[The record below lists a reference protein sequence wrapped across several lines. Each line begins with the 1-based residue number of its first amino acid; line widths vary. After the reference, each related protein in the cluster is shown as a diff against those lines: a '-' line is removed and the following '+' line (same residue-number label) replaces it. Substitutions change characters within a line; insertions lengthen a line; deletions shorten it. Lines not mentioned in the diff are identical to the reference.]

1 MSVLASLVK
10 RELSLAW
17 GRGGGPLLSIGFYAA
32 AASLMPLAIGPDP
45 QRLAQAAAGLAWV
58 ILALASL
65 LALERLFE
73 RDFEDGAL
81 DMLALGGL
89 PLELTS
95 AVKCLAQWLV
105 TGAPL
110 ALTAPVAAVALGANP
125 TLAPIMGL
133 TALIGGL
140 AFAFVGGAGAAL
152 SLATRRGGLLIALIV
167 LPLLAPPVIFGGAV
181 LEAFAGGLPW
191 RTGLMFLCA
200 YTLAAVALTPL
211 VMAAACRN
219 AIS

>member
-10 RELSLAW
+10 RELSMAW

-152 SLATRRGGLLIALIV
+152 SLATRRGGL
-167 LPLLAPPVIFGGAV
+167 
-181 LEAFAGGLPW
+181 
-191 RTGLMFLCA
+191 
-200 YTLAAVALTPL
+200 
-211 VMAAACRN
+211 
-219 AIS
+219 